1 METSH
6 EPPGYHCPFCN
17 LLAGHSDGVANVE
30 DIVHRDGHAAA
41 FVSPRW
47 WPNNRGH
54 VLVVPTGHHEN
65 LYSIPADAYAAVGDL
80 VREVAV
86 AIRAT
91 YGCDGV
97 STRQHNEPSGNQ
109 DVWHLHVHVFPRYEG
124 DRLYSSNP
132 LPGWADAAERQVF
145 AERLRSYFTSSSG
158 FSIGAR

>member
-6 EPPGYHCPFCN
+6 EQPGYQCPFCN
-17 LLAGHSDGVANVE
+17 LLAGQSDGVAAVE
-30 DIVHRDGHAAA
+30 DVVRRTEHAAA

-47 WPNNRGH
+47 WPNNAGH

-86 AIRAT
+86 AIRET

-97 STRQHNEPSGNQ
+97 STRQHNEPAGDQ
-109 DVWHLHVHVFPRYEG
+109 DVWHLHVHVFPRYDG
-124 DRLYSSNP
+124 DDLYQSRP
-132 LPGWADAAERQVF
+132 LPGWAAFAERQVY
-145 AERLRSYFTSSSG
+145 AERLRAYFTP
-158 FSIGAR
+158 